1 MNLAVRSENLR
12 PYALAITA
20 AGVGVCIW
28 SILKLSLGP
37 NGLAFLLMALFTT
50 ASINRAGVQFPR
62 VASYLP
68 VSRTFIFL
76 AILLFDPP
84 AAVLLAFV
92 DGLCSSLG
100 VTKKPLIVLFHGAAQ
115 ALPMVLTVSVIRF
128 AVGAVGDPS
137 SPIYEYKYLL
147 ALGFIGAVEHFAHS
161 KVLIGPPAFKSD
173 PLFRPAR
180 ARLPRVDPI
189 VGFMAAPLAG
199 IVAMLIGTN
208 GFFAII
214 AVAPILAVILFV
226 LFGNLIAL
234 RQAEA
239 STTEAKEAKRYLVA
253 VKESEELFRS
263 AFDHA
268 PIGMGLVS
276 QAGRWL
282 QVNSSLCEIV
292 GYSESEL
299 LEMDFQSL
307 THPEDLYNFL
317 CHFSEVANDKEPGY
331 QVEKRYLHKLGHEV
345 WVTVNISLARDS
357 QTGALRIILQIQD
370 ITGRKRAEQRLLHD
384 AFHDPLT
391 GLPNRAFLMEQLGAS
406 LEQAKRQTNQL
417 FAVLFLDLDRFKV
430 INDSIGHMVGDKLLV
445 GIAERLRKCLRP
457 GDVVARLG
465 GDEFTI
471 LMRKIRSDREAIE
484 VAERV
489 QREVALPFNLGGYE
503 AFTTA
508 SIGIALYDSS
518 YERHE
523 DMLRDADSA
532 MYHAKAQGKARY
544 ALFHKGLHTHA
555 MNLLHMETD
564 MRRAIDRKEFFIEY
578 QPIVSLQS
586 GRLSGFEA
594 LVRWQHPER
603 GLIGPGDFIP
613 MAEEAGY
620 IGSIGQWVLR
630 EACTQ
635 MQSWH
640 RQFSS
645 NLPLSI
651 AVNLSSKQFM
661 HSSLLDHVVQTLD
674 ATGMDPRTLKLEIT
688 ESGVMEN
695 IEIVS
700 AILKRLRNHG
710 VELSIDDFGTGYS
723 SLSYLHRLP
732 INTLKIDRSFVNR
745 LGEDNENKEIVR
757 TIIMLA
763 QNLGMGVVAE
773 GVETRKQ
780 LGRLRELNC
789 ESAQGFLFSK
799 PLCAASAE
807 SLIKRTTQW
816 QLKQGG
822 SEPVKRRRG
831 LQEVVAAYAPT
842 GPARQSTLV
851 C

>member
-1 MNLAVRSENLR
+1 V
-12 PYALAITA
+12 
-20 AGVGVCIW
+20 
-28 SILKLSLGP
+28 
-37 NGLAFLLMALFTT
+37 
-50 ASINRAGVQFPR
+50 
-62 VASYLP
+62 
-68 VSRTFIFL
+68 
-76 AILLFDPP
+76 
-84 AAVLLAFV
+84 
-92 DGLCSSLG
+92 
-100 VTKKPLIVLFHGAAQ
+100 
-115 ALPMVLTVSVIRF
+115 
-128 AVGAVGDPS
+128 
-137 SPIYEYKYLL
+137 
-147 ALGFIGAVEHFAHS
+147 
-161 KVLIGPPAFKSD
+161 
-173 PLFRPAR
+173 
-180 ARLPRVDPI
+180 
-189 VGFMAAPLAG
+189 
-199 IVAMLIGTN
+199 
-208 GFFAII
+208 
-214 AVAPILAVILFV
+214 
-226 LFGNLIAL
+226 L
-234 RQAEA
+234 RQVRA
-239 STTEAKEAKRYLVA
+239 STSAAEEAKRYLVA
-253 VKESEELFRS
+253 VKESEELFRT

-307 THPEDLYNFL
+307 THAEDLYNFL
-317 CHFSEVANDKEPGY
+317 CHFSEVANDKGPSC

-345 WVTVNISLARDS
+345 WVTVNVSLARDS
-357 QTGALRIILQIQD
+357 QTGSLHLILQIQD

-391 GLPNRAFLMEQLGAS
+391 GLPNRAYLMDQLSAS
-406 LEQAKRQTNQL
+406 LDQAKRQANQL

-430 INDSIGHMVGDKLLV
+430 INDSIGHMVGDQLLV

-457 GDVVARLG
+457 GDIVARLG

-471 LMRKIRSDREAIE
+471 LLRKIRSSREAIE
-484 VAERV
+484 VAQRV
-489 QREVALPFNLGGYE
+489 QKEVALPFNLGGYE

-508 SIGIALYDSS
+508 SIGIALYDST
-518 YERHE
+518 YDRHE
-523 DMLRDADSA
+523 DLLRDADSA
-532 MYHAKAQGKARY
+532 MYHAKAQGKDRY
-544 ALFHKGLHTHA
+544 ALFHKGLHTRA

-564 MRRAIDRKEFFIEY
+564 MRRAIDRREFFIEY

-586 GRLSGFEA
+586 GTLSGFEA

-603 GLIGPGDFIP
+603 GLIAPSDFIP
-613 MAEEAGY
+613 MAEEAGH
-620 IGSIGQWVLR
+620 IGSIGKWVLR
-630 EACTQ
+630 EACSQ
-635 MQSWH
+635 MQTWH
-640 RQFSS
+640 RQFSA

-661 HSSLLDHVVQTLD
+661 NSNLLDHVVQTLD

-700 AILKRLRNHG
+700 IILERLRNHG

-745 LGEDNENKEIVR
+745 LGEGDENKEIVR

-763 QNLGMGVVAE
+763 KNLGMGVVAE

-780 LGRLRELNC
+780 LGRLRELHC
-789 ESAQGFLFSK
+789 ESAQGFLFSR

-807 SLIKRTTQW
+807 TLIKRTIDW
-816 QLKQGG
+816 QAKQGTSG
-822 SEPVKRRRG
+822 GFNPRRG
-831 LQEVVAAYAPT
+831 LQELVSNYASTDAAL
-842 GPARQSTLV
+842 RSTLV

>member
-1 MNLAVRSENLR
+1 MNLAPRSENVN
-12 PYALAITA
+12 PYALAITG
-20 AGVGVCIW
+20 AGVGVCIL
-28 SILKLSLGP
+28 SILQLSLGSS
-37 NGLAFLLMALFTT
+37 GLPFLLLALFTT
-50 ASINRAGVQFPR
+50 ASIDRASVQFPR
-62 VASYLP
+62 IASYVP
-68 VSRTFIFL
+68 VSRTFTFL
-76 AILLFDPP
+76 AILLFEPA
-84 AAVLLAFV
+84 AAVLMAFV
-92 DGLCSSLG
+92 EGLCSSSRI
-100 VTKKPLIVLFHGAAQ
+100 TKKPLIVLFHGAAK
-115 ALPMVLTVSVIRF
+115 ALPMFVTVAVIRF
-128 AVGAVGDPS
+128 AIEAAHDTS
-137 SPIYEYKYLL
+137 SPSYEYRY
-147 ALGFIGAVEHFAHS
+147 FIAFAVMGAVEQVAYS
-161 KVLIGPPAFKSD
+161 KILIGPLAFKSD
-173 PLFRPAR
+173 SQFRPVR

-199 IVAMLIGTN
+199 LVAMLIGTN

-214 AVAPILAVILFV
+214 TVTPILAVILFV
-226 LFGNLIAL
+226 LLGNLIVM
-234 RQAEA
+234 RQAQA
-239 STTEAKEAKRYLVA
+239 STSEAEEARRCVVA
-253 VKESEELFRS
+253 IKESEELFRS

-317 CHFSEVANDKEPGY
+317 CLFSEVANDKGPGY

-345 WVTVNISLARDS
+345 WVTANISLARDS
-357 QTGALRIILQIQD
+357 QTGSLHIILQIQD

-384 AFHDPLT
+384 ALHDPLT
-391 GLPNRAFLMEQLGAS
+391 GLPNRAFLMDQLGAS

-430 INDSIGHMVGDKLLV
+430 INDSIGHMVGDELLV
-445 GIAERLRKCLRP
+445 GIAGRLKKCLRP
-457 GDVVARLG
+457 GDLVARLG

-471 LMRKIRSDREAIE
+471 LLRKIRSKREAIE
-484 VAERV
+484 VAERI
-489 QREVALPFNLGGYE
+489 QREVALPFDLGGYE

-523 DMLRDADSA
+523 DILRDADSA
-532 MYHAKAQGKARY
+532 MYHAKALGKARY

-603 GLIGPGDFIP
+603 GVIAPGDFIP

-620 IGSIGQWVLR
+620 IESIGRWVLS

-635 MQSWH
+635 MRSWH
-640 RQFSS
+640 RQFSTE
-645 NLPLSI
+645 LPLSI

-661 HSSLLDHVVQTLD
+661 NSNLIDHVVQTLD

-695 IEIVS
+695 VGIVS
-700 AILKRLRNHG
+700 TILERLRNHG

-745 LGEDNENKEIVR
+745 LGEANENKEIVR

-763 QNLGMGVVAE
+763 KNLGMAVVAE

-807 SLIKRTTQW
+807 SLIERTIQW
-816 QLKQGG
+816 QWKRGG
-822 SEPVKRRRG
+822 SEPVRQRRG
-831 LQEVVAAYAPT
+831 LEEVVAAYAST
-842 GPARQSTLV
+842 GSARQSSLV